1 MRVAIVAGPH
11 IPVPPP
17 AYGGTERVIAYLVRG
32 LLEEGHEPILL
43 ASGDSQV
50 ECELIPIVD
59 QAIGFP
65 PRKQDLPE
73 HEKLRADVERRT
85 SEQAAATRVAARG
98 RRPLPRIR
106 PRRLPGLPE
115 PDDAARADRLQAPR
129 LLPRAQ
135 EPLLRVDLAEPTGR
149 GTPPTAAQ
157 RTKRR
162 GASPETFA
170 RRPGN
175 ALRTARRKRRG
186 RRPPS
191 DHERPTGEPAM
202 NESPR
207 SNATPP
213 LRSAPRPKPPGRS
226 RVTTGR

>member
-135 EPLLRVDLAEPTGR
+135 EPLYVSISRNQQGAVHRRQPRSGR
-149 GTPPTAAQ
+149 SDEARAPRPSRAGPETLFAQ
-157 RTKRR
+157 RV
-162 GASPETFA
+162 GSDAGA
-170 RRPGN
+170 RRP
-175 ALRTARRKRRG
+175 AITSARPANRR
-186 RRPPS
+186 
-191 DHERPTGEPAM
+191 
-202 NESPR
+202 
-207 SNATPP
+207 
-213 LRSAPRPKPPGRS
+213 
-226 RVTTGR
+226 

>member
-73 HEKLRADVERRT
+73 HEKLRADVERQT
-85 SEQAAATRVAARG
+85 SEQLRRV
-98 RRPLPRIR
+98 LPRVDVVHSPGFDLVDFQDFPNLTTLHGPIDFKHLAFYLER
-106 PRRLPGLPE
+106 KNLYYVSISRNQQGAVRRRQPRSGRSDE
-115 PDDAARADRLQAPR
+115 ARAPR
-129 LLPRAQ
+129 PSRAGP
-135 EPLLRVDLAEPTGR
+135 ETLF
-149 GTPPTAAQ
+149 AQ
-157 RTKRR
+157 RV
-162 GASPETFA
+162 GSDAGA
-170 RRPGN
+170 RRP
-175 ALRTARRKRRG
+175 AITSARRANRR
-186 RRPPS
+186 
-191 DHERPTGEPAM
+191 
-202 NESPR
+202 
-207 SNATPP
+207 
-213 LRSAPRPKPPGRS
+213 
-226 RVTTGR
+226 

>member
-73 HEKLRADVERRT
+73 HEKLRADVERQT
-85 SEQAAATRVAARG
+85 SEQLRRV
-98 RRPLPRIR
+98 LPRVDVVHSPGFDLVDFQDFPNLTTLHGPIDFKHLAFYLER
-106 PRRLPGLPE
+106 KNLYYVSISRNQQGAVRRRQPRSGRSDE
-115 PDDAARADRLQAPR
+115 ARAPR
-129 LLPRAQ
+129 PSRAGP
-135 EPLLRVDLAEPTGR
+135 ETLV
-149 GTPPTAAQ
+149 AQ
-157 RTKRR
+157 RV
-162 GASPETFA
+162 GSDAGA
-170 RRPGN
+170 RRP
-175 ALRTARRKRRG
+175 AITSARPANRR
-186 RRPPS
+186 
-191 DHERPTGEPAM
+191 
-202 NESPR
+202 
-207 SNATPP
+207 
-213 LRSAPRPKPPGRS
+213 
-226 RVTTGR
+226 

>member
-73 HEKLRADVERRT
+73 HEKLRADVERQT
-85 SEQAAATRVAARG
+85 SEQLRRV
-98 RRPLPRIR
+98 LPRVDVVHSPGFDLVDFQDFPNLTTLHAPIDFKHLAFYLER
-106 PRRLPGLPE
+106 KNLYYVSISRNQQGAVRRRQPRSGRSDE
-115 PDDAARADRLQAPR
+115 ARAPR
-129 LLPRAQ
+129 PSRAGP
-135 EPLLRVDLAEPTGR
+135 ETLF
-149 GTPPTAAQ
+149 AQ
-157 RTKRR
+157 RV
-162 GASPETFA
+162 GSDAGA
-170 RRPGN
+170 RRP
-175 ALRTARRKRRG
+175 AITSARPANRR
-186 RRPPS
+186 
-191 DHERPTGEPAM
+191 
-202 NESPR
+202 
-207 SNATPP
+207 
-213 LRSAPRPKPPGRS
+213 
-226 RVTTGR
+226 

>member
-1 MRVAIVAGPH
+1 MRLAIVAGPH

-85 SEQAAATRVAARG
+85 SEQLRRV
-98 RRPLPRIR
+98 LPRVDVVHSPGFDLVDFQDFPNLTTLHGPIDFKHLAFYLER
-106 PRRLPGLPE
+106 KNLYYVSISRNQQGAVRR
-115 PDDAARADRLQAPR
+115 RQ
-129 LLPRAQ
+129 
-135 EPLLRVDLAEPTGR
+135 
-149 GTPPTAAQ
+149 
-157 RTKRR
+157 
-162 GASPETFA
+162 
-170 RRPGN
+170 
-175 ALRTARRKRRG
+175 
-186 RRPPS
+186 
-191 DHERPTGEPAM
+191 
-202 NESPR
+202 PR
-207 SNATPP
+207 SG
-213 LRSAPRPKPPGRS
+213 RSDEARAPRPSRAGPETLFAQRVGSDAGAGRPAITS
-226 RVTTGR
+226 ARPANRR